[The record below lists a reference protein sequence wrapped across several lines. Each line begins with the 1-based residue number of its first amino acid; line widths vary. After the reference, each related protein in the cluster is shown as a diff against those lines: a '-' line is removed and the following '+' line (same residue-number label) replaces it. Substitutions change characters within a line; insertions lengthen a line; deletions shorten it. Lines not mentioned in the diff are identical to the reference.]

1 LSLQFYSI
9 LLQHADDVQAVSV
22 DEALID
28 VTTAVTELGHKHCA
42 SSVSKPCD
50 HDVAKALAENLRTQ
64 VREATGCEG
73 KQSMLNTYIFPSTL
87 HSVSIGIGHNILLA
101 RLATRRAKPAGSV
114 HISSRA
120 DDIVEFLS
128 PLDIADLPGFGQA
141 AKNKALGRLGSSSV
155 AKLKEVSRDRLCEVF
170 GRTNGETLWGFVR
183 GIDHRQL
190 ERDGG
195 RRSVSCEINVGIF
208 LQNSVMFN
216 KSS

>member
-1 LSLQFYSI
+1 M
-9 LLQHADDVQAVSV
+9 QAVSV

-28 VTTAVTELGHKHCA
+28 VTTAVTELSHNHCA
-42 SSVSKPCD
+42 SSVSKQCD
-50 HDVAKALAENLRTQ
+50 HDPAKALAENLRTRI
-64 VREATGCEG
+64 REATGCEG
-73 KQSMLNTYIFPSTL
+73 RQTMLNTCIFPSTMHL
-87 HSVSIGIGHNILLA
+87 VSIGIAHNILLA

-128 PLDIADLPGFGQA
+128 PLDITDLPGFGQA
-141 AKNKALGRLGSSSV
+141 AKNKALGKLGSSGV
-155 AKLKEVSRDRLCEVF
+155 AKLREVSKDRLCEVF
-170 GRTNGETLWGFVR
+170 GRTNGETLWGFIR

-208 LQNSVMFN
+208 LQNPVMFN
-216 KSS
+216 DSS